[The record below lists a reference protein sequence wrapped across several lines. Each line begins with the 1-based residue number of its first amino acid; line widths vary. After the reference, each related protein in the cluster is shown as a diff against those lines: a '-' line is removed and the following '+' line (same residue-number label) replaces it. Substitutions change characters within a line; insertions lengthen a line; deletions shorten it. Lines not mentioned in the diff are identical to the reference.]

1 MKMNKKKY
9 GLLTGTA
16 AIALILAAC
25 GGTDTNTDKS
35 AAETSKESGETKAI
49 DFETVVENEGDVIDG
64 GTLQVALVT
73 DSPFQGIFSQELYE
87 DNYDANLMEFALES
101 LFSTDDNFMIS
112 NDGAATLDF
121 DQDAKTATITL
132 KDGVTWSDGEPVTAE
147 DMLYSYE
154 VIGNK
159 DYTGIRYDSTFTN
172 IVGMEEY
179 HNGETETIS
188 GITVEDDQ
196 TIKVEY
202 LTVSPTILQAGGGIW
217 SSAMPKHQLKDVAI
231 ADLVSSPEIREN
243 PIGFGPFKVE
253 NIVPGESVEYSANE
267 HYYKGKPQLD
277 NVIVEVV
284 PASSIVASLE
294 SGKYDLAL
302 SMPTDTYDSYKD
314 LAGYT
319 LLGREELSYTYVGFK
334 LGAWDSEKGEVIP
347 DPDAKMANKSLRQA
361 MAYALDNDAVGQK
374 FYSGLRSGANSLI
387 PPVFAD
393 VHDADLEGYTYDT
406 DKANKLLDDAGYKDV
421 DGDDIREDPEG
432 EKLRI
437 NFASMAGGE
446 IAEPLAEYYMQSWQQ
461 IGLDVELTDGRLLEF
476 NSFYDRV
483 QADDK
488 EIDIYQA
495 AWGTGTDPTPSGL
508 YGRTAEFNYSRYAS
522 EEHDELLA
530 AIESEDAWDLD
541 YKVDAFHKWQEFI
554 SDEAPVIPTLFRNEI
569 LPVNNRVKN
578 YDWTYGSNF
587 GWNTIGVTAD
597 APLKK

>member
-1 MKMNKKKY
+1 MNKKKY

-16 AIALILAAC
+16 ALALILAAC

-35 AAETSKESGETKAI
+35 AAEISKESGETKAI

-217 SSAMPKHQLKDVAI
+217 SSAMPKHQLKNVAI
-231 ADLVSSPEIREN
+231 ADLVSSPEIRET
-243 PIGFGPFKVE
+243 PLGFGPFKVE

-432 EKLRI
+432 EKLTI

-508 YGRTAEFNYSRYAS
+508 YGRTAEFNLARYAT

>member
-16 AIALILAAC
+16 ALALILAAC

-35 AAETSKESGETKAI
+35 AAEISKESGETKAI

-432 EKLRI
+432 EKLTI

-508 YGRTAEFNYSRYAS
+508 YGRTAEFNLARYAT

>member
-16 AIALILAAC
+16 ALALILAAC

-35 AAETSKESGETKAI
+35 AAEISKESGETKAI

-132 KDGVTWSDGEPVTAE
+132 KYGVTWSDGEPVTAE

-432 EKLRI
+432 EKLTI

-508 YGRTAEFNYSRYAS
+508 YGRTAEFNLARYAT

>member
-1 MKMNKKKY
+1 MNKKKY

-16 AIALILAAC
+16 ALALILAAC

-35 AAETSKESGETKAI
+35 AAEISKESGETKAI

-432 EKLRI
+432 EKLTI

-508 YGRTAEFNYSRYAS
+508 YGRTAEFNLARYAT

>member
-1 MKMNKKKY
+1 MNKKKY

-16 AIALILAAC
+16 ALALILAAC

-432 EKLRI
+432 EKLTI

-508 YGRTAEFNYSRYAS
+508 YGRTAEFNLARYAT

>member
-1 MKMNKKKY
+1 MNKKKY

-432 EKLRI
+432 EKLTI

-508 YGRTAEFNYSRYAS
+508 YGRTAEFNLARYAT